1 MFNDLKLYP
10 EDELIVCCT
19 RTNID
24 NKTKEKIIYLI
35 DEELNW
41 DYLIYE
47 ALKHHVMPL
56 LYFNLNSICSEK
68 IPEDLMDKL
77 RYYFD
82 YNARRNS
89 MLSRELIQILK
100 LLKEQNIIAIPYK
113 GPEMA
118 AQIYGNQALRQF
130 NDIDLFLLKMDIVKA
145 KEILNL
151 HGYKLKYNFNN
162 KAEEIYLKYFHE
174 YALFNEKKGITLD
187 LNWRFSFLTYS
198 FPVDMESNGDI
209 SEITAPVNFNNLR
222 TLNIRNEFLILIL
235 CIHIAGHQ
243 WTKLYLICDIFEL
256 FQSTNKLDYQ
266 LLLNRSKDMGIKRIL
281 LINFLLIQ
289 ELYNIKLPKKISDE
303 INDDK
308 KIKKI
313 SKKIA
318 NDMFNKNKRNII
330 NELTLRFKTRERFQD
345 KIKDI
350 TRALLIPMP
359 FELEIVALPLILFP
373 LYIFLR
379 AKRRF
384 FKHNP
389 NNKFYIK
396 IVK

>member
-1 MFNDLKLYP
+1 MFNDLKLFP
-10 EDELIVCCT
+10 EDELIVCCA

-24 NKTKEKIIYLI
+24 NKTKEKIIYLL

-68 IPEDLMDKL
+68 IPEGVMDKL

-82 YNARRNS
+82 YNTRRNS

-100 LLKEQNIIAIPYK
+100 LLKEHNIIAIPYK

-162 KAEEIYLKYFHE
+162 KAEETYLKYFHE

-187 LNWRFSFLTYS
+187 LNWRFSFLIYS
-198 FPVDMESNGDI
+198 FPVDLGSNSDI
-209 SEITAPVNFNNLR
+209 FEITAPVDFNNLR

-256 FQSTNKLDYQ
+256 FQSTNKIDYQ

-289 ELYNIKLPKKISDE
+289 ELYNLKLPKKISDE

-318 NDMFNKNKRNII
+318 NNMFNENNRNFI

-373 LYIFLR
+373 LYIFFR

-384 FKHNP
+384 FKTNP
-389 NNKFYIK
+389 DNKFSIK

>member
-1 MFNDLKLYP
+1 
-10 EDELIVCCT
+10 
-19 RTNID
+19 
-24 NKTKEKIIYLI
+24 
-35 DEELNW
+35 
-41 DYLIYE
+41 
-47 ALKHHVMPL
+47 MPL

-130 NDIDLFLLKMDIVKA
+130 NDIDLFLLKKDIVKA